1 MVCMHVSI
9 TRMHAHTCVRG
20 YGYVIVG
27 EGICVCAHVCLHMS
41 GHPHVH
47 LEATGEG
54 ISFESRQVGMWVRG
68 SP

>member
-1 MVCMHVSI
+1 
-9 TRMHAHTCVRG
+9 MHAHIRVRDCD
-20 YGYVIVG
+20 YVG

-54 ISFESRQVGMWVRG
+54 ISFESSQVGMWVRG